1 MRLSAALVL
10 ALQYSITGG
19 EHLHIRAACHSMMV
33 TSVFQ
38 QIQVVMLAASGCAK
52 YPPSPVVVYL
62 VVYDSNRH
70 SEDKRLTA
78 RERA

>member
-1 MRLSAALVL
+1 
-10 ALQYSITGG
+10 
-19 EHLHIRAACHSMMV
+19 MV

-52 YPPSPVVVYL
+52 CPPSPVVVDL
-62 VVYDSNRH
+62 VVYDSNRL